1 MQPIT
6 SGFGIAPAPESCCPR
21 RLLSVMQFCGLL
33 VLNVAL
39 LCKSTD
45 CSAATNAVTTLDD
58 SGPGSLRGVIESS
71 LPGDTIVFAATGTV
85 YLIRGELLLSRDVTI
100 AGPGNSAV
108 TIDAVGNNRI
118 FNVDPGVNAWIRD
131 LALRGGKARNGT
143 NGAPND
149 GQATPGEAGKP
160 GGGIYNAGSLVLERC
175 VIQNCAA
182 GQGGNGVSFSGPWLG
197 TPSAGGAG
205 GDGGGIFNLGTLRA
219 TNCVIALSASG
230 SAGGSGF
237 TTYSPPPAA
246 AGKGGGICNSGT
258 VILSHV
264 VFTNNSTGSGGG
276 GGIGGNGSAGG
287 SGGGLWNEGSAVAEH
302 CVFAENSTAGGS
314 QGGAGKPNGGA
325 GGQGGSGAGIYSP
338 GPLRVFESI
347 FGTNWCGMGGQG
359 GGASMTPAGG
369 GGGGGDG
376 AALHASNA
384 ELVGCSFIGNRAGS
398 GGGGG
403 GSSFAGG
410 SGGGGGRGGGVYC
423 NLALRMTNCT
433 LVGNASGS
441 GGPAGSG
448 GMFPGVNGQPGYGG
462 GICVGGST
470 QTVVACTLA
479 LNQGGGIAGS
489 HAQILGCLVAQNT
502 GENPDAAGELTSL
515 GYNLVSRTNGSTG
528 FNAST
533 DIVGNTNNS
542 VEAKLG
548 ELGANGGFGPT
559 LALLPG
565 SRAMDA
571 GGDLEVGFDQ
581 RGVPRPQARG
591 VDIGAYEH
599 QFTTP
604 YLLAFPMADGTNLHL
619 VGYSLPGKRHL
630 YQVSTNWSQWQD
642 LSAIIA
648 NQEGT
653 TEMTINMEGTGPR
666 WYRLAAQE

>member
-6 SGFGIAPAPESCCPR
+6 SGFGIAPQSCWAKRSPI
-21 RLLSVMQFCGLL
+21 LKYLPSWV
-33 VLNVAL
+33 VLTGAL
-39 LCKSTD
+39 LGQETD
-45 CSAATNAVTTLDD
+45 VLAMTNAVTTLDD
-58 SGPGSLRGVIESS
+58 SGPGSIRWAVESS
-71 LPGDTIVFAATGTV
+71 LPGDTIVFAVTGTV

-100 AGPGNSAV
+100 AGLSNSSV

-118 FNVDPGVNAWIRD
+118 FKVDPGVNACIQD

-143 NGAPND
+143 NGAPNG
-149 GQATPGEAGKP
+149 GQATPGEAGEP
-160 GGGIYNAGSLVLERC
+160 GGGIYNAGSLVMERC

-182 GQGGNGVSFSGPWLG
+182 GQGGNGVSFSSPWQG

-205 GDGGGIFNLGTLRA
+205 GDGGSIFNLGTLRL

-246 AGKGGGICNSGT
+246 AGKGGGVCNSGT
-258 VILSHV
+258 VMLSHV

-276 GGIGGNGSAGG
+276 GGIGGNGTAGG
-287 SGGGLWNEGSAVAEH
+287 AGGGLWNGGTAIVEH
-302 CVFAENSTAGGS
+302 CVFAENSTASGG
-314 QGGAGKPNGGA
+314 QGGAGKPNGGS

-347 FGTNWCGMGGQG
+347 FSTNWCGMGGHG
-359 GGASMTPAGG
+359 GGASMTPAGS

-384 ELVGCSFIGNRAGS
+384 EVVGCSFIGNRAGS

-448 GMFPGVNGQPGYGG
+448 GMFPGVNGQPGYGA

-470 QTVVACTLA
+470 QTVVACTIA
-479 LNQGGGIAGS
+479 LNQGGGIVGGRAE
-489 HAQILGCLVAQNT
+489 ILGCLAAQNT
-502 GENPDAAGELTSL
+502 GENPDAAGEFISL
-515 GYNLVSRTNGSTG
+515 GYNLVSRTNGATG
-528 FNAST
+528 FNTPS
-533 DIVGNTNNS
+533 DIVGSTNNP

-548 ELGANGGFGPT
+548 ELGANGGFCPT

-565 SRAMDA
+565 SQAIDT
-571 GGDLEVGFDQ
+571 GGDFGIDFDQ
-581 RGVPRPQARG
+581 RGVPRHQARG

-604 YLLAFPMADGTNLHL
+604 YLLALRMANGTNLHL
-619 VGYSLPGKRHL
+619 VGYSLPRKRHL
-630 YQVSTNWSQWQD
+630 YQVSTNWTLWQD
-642 LSAIIA
+642 VADVVS
-648 NQEGT
+648 NQDGT
-653 TEMTINMEGTGPR
+653 TEMIFNLGGAGPR